1 MQAVYHPNSSH
12 VPAATSTKQTE
23 MNVPHGSEHRMSATQ
38 VALTCNHA
46 KNKNKKLL

>member
-23 MNVPHGSEHRMSATQ
+23 MNVSHDCWTHN
-38 VALTCNHA
+38 VCNPSGL
-46 KNKNKKLL
+46 NLQSCKKI